1 MAHFKPIL
9 CGFLLLCGVLDAS
22 RLEAQAITKRL
33 ILKDGSYQL
42 ATKWEVNDDRVR
54 YFSSE
59 RNEWEE
65 IPISL
70 IDWSATNQYEQDR
83 TAGKMSR
90 EAVEL
95 DKELQAAREDEEL
108 KSPQVAP
115 GLRLPSEGGV
125 YALDTYLAQPQ
136 LLPLDQT
143 GGEVNHHKAHNVLRG
158 VINPVG
164 GSKHTIELPGPT
176 SKIQVHAVLPAIYI
190 NLDASGEEDESKTTE
205 LPWDRFRI
213 VRTQVKGGEY
223 AVAEMLG
230 KQGMNSYVW
239 DFGIHPDAPA
249 NLAVIKPDVSEIK
262 KTANEPTDLK
272 KRD

>member
-1 MAHFKPIL
+1 MAHFRPIL
-9 CGFLLLCGVLDAS
+9 CGFMLLCATVS
-22 RLEAQAITKRL
+22 PSHFEAQAITKRL

-70 IDWSATNQYEQDR
+70 IDWNATNQYEQDR

-95 DKELQAAREDEEL
+95 DKELEAARQEEEL

-115 GLRLPSEGGV
+115 GLRLPSEGGF

-136 LLPLDQT
+136 LL
-143 GGEVNHHKAHNVLRG
+143 
-158 VINPVG
+158 
-164 GSKHTIELPGPT
+164 
-176 SKIQVHAVLPAIYI
+176 
-190 NLDASGEEDESKTTE
+190 
-205 LPWDRFRI
+205 
-213 VRTQVKGGEY
+213 
-223 AVAEMLG
+223 
-230 KQGMNSYVW
+230 
-239 DFGIHPDAPA
+239 
-249 NLAVIKPDVSEIK
+249 
-262 KTANEPTDLK
+262 
-272 KRD
+272 

>member
-1 MAHFKPIL
+1 MAHFRPIL
-9 CGFLLLCGVLDAS
+9 CRFMLLCAALSPLHLA
-22 RLEAQAITKRL
+22 AQATTNRL

-95 DKELQAAREDEEL
+95 DKELQAACEDEEL

-115 GLRLPSEGGV
+115 GLRLPSEGCV
-125 YALDTYLAQPQ
+125 YALD
-136 LLPLDQT
+136 
-143 GGEVNHHKAHNVLRG
+143 
-158 VINPVG
+158 
-164 GSKHTIELPGPT
+164 
-176 SKIQVHAVLPAIYI
+176 
-190 NLDASGEEDESKTTE
+190 
-205 LPWDRFRI
+205 
-213 VRTQVKGGEY
+213 
-223 AVAEMLG
+223 
-230 KQGMNSYVW
+230 
-239 DFGIHPDAPA
+239 
-249 NLAVIKPDVSEIK
+249 
-262 KTANEPTDLK
+262 
-272 KRD
+272 